1 MRGDHFKRFE
11 IPKSQSSEVAL
22 QNEILRVLVG
32 SSLTGIIGANSSQDF
47 DYCAVF
53 IEPIDYVVGLH
64 RMDHY
69 TWRSKPEGV
78 RSEPGDIDFSSYSL
92 RKFMSLAMT
101 GNPSIVQMLFA
112 PSTHRVANRS
122 GMKLLELAPAIA
134 SKQAGPRFLGYL
146 ESQEKRLVGELK
158 GHMPKRPELVDK
170 YGYDT
175 KYAAHALRLGFQ
187 GIEYMETGQIRLPM
201 LPDPGDYLRA
211 VRAGEYSLAD
221 VVADITVLKQNLRHA
236 IDTSPLPPEP
246 HKQAIEEWLID
257 IHLDWWNN
265 NEL

>member
-1 MRGDHFKRFE
+1 MRGEHFKRFE
-11 IPKSQSSEVAL
+11 IPQSQSSEVAL
-22 QNEILRVLVG
+22 ENEILRVLVG
-32 SSLTGIIGANSSQDF
+32 SSLTGITGADSSQDF

-69 TWRSKPEGV
+69 TWRTQPEGV
-78 RSEPGDIDFSSYSL
+78 RSEPGDVDFSSYSL

-112 PSTHRVANRS
+112 PETHLDAS
-122 GMKLLELAPAIA
+122 HYGMRLLSMAEYIA

-158 GHMPKRPELVDK
+158 GHMPKRPELVARF
-170 YGYDT
+170 GYDT

-187 GIEYMETGQIRLPM
+187 GIEYMETGKIRLPM

-211 VRAGEYSLAD
+211 VRAGEYTLAD
-221 VVADITVLKQNLRHA
+221 VVADIAVLKQNLKHA
-236 IDTSPLPPEP
+236 MDTSPLPPEP
-246 HKQAIEEWLID
+246 HKAMIEEWLIEM
-257 IHLDWWNN
+257 HLDWWHE